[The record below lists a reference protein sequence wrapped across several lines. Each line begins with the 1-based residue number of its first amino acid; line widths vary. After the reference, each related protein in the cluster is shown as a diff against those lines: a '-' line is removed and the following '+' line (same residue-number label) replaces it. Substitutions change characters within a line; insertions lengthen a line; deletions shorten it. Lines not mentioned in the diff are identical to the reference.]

1 MIPSGAAGAVL
12 RIIAAYYIV
21 YQLGLFVKLKDITEN
36 TLMSINA
43 LDGHAT
49 ITEIARI
56 LEGGVRESIGYI
68 EANFYLILTVMT
80 AWIIGGFLLD
90 SGMARIKD
98 MLPKSINIALT
109 AIEILAKLAVLTLFA
124 LIILYSFNLI
134 EARGDTANLSEKTAF
149 IFDNFS
155 VFFLLVIIPL
165 LMTPLRALLLLV
177 YGGSARNRI
186 GSIFILLSGLLYL
199 YIVYLV
205 YTLYNPMAVVGDHLE
220 SLLEAYQAGATPAV
234 DAKEIITLMLETTVV
249 ALDRAEFIVENL
261 MAANGLLLIGF
272 MLLKHAKREASN

>member
-36 TLMSINA
+36 TLTSINA

-49 ITEIARI
+49 ITEIVRI
-56 LEGGVRESIGYI
+56 LEGGVRESIGFI
-68 EANFYLILTVMT
+68 EANFYLILAVMT

-98 MLPKSINIALT
+98 MLPKSINTVLT

-134 EARGDTANLSEKTAF
+134 EARGDTANLAEKAAF

-186 GSIFILLSGLLYL
+186 GSIFILLAGLLYL

-205 YTLYNPMAVVGDHLE
+205 YTLYNPMTVIGDHLE
-220 SLLEAYQAGATPAV
+220 SLLAAYQAGATPAV